1 MAGTRKRS
9 AILGGSMLGLLLPL
23 MAGAACGTSPPPE
36 GPEVASSGPG
46 KTVIEGR
53 ALEDGRGS
61 VLDVI
66 RGKTPSLRVRQDVG
80 KCPRITLRN
89 DVSFLSQVNPTVYV
103 DGTRAGDT
111 CILESIRGS
120 DVKLLEIYPRGV
132 TTRPG
137 YGMHA
142 HGLILLFM
150 RS

>member
-1 MAGTRKRS
+1 MKRTGKPSMFEGSAVAGCLLTLVAMGGCGS
-9 AILGGSMLGLLLPL
+9 APVDQERDL
-23 MAGAACGTSPPPE
+23 
-36 GPEVASSGPG
+36 ASSGPG

-66 RGKTPSLRVRQDVG
+66 RGKTPSLRVRRDVG
-80 KCPRITLRN
+80 QCPRITLRN
-89 DVSFLSQVNPTVYV
+89 DVSFLSQVNPAIYV
-103 DGTRAGDT
+103 DGTRANDT
-111 CILESIRGS
+111 CILDSIRGS
-120 DVKLLEIYPRGV
+120 DVQFLEIYPRGV

>member
-1 MAGTRKRS
+1 MDGTRRPSKF
-9 AILGGSMLGLLLPL
+9 AGGAVFGCLLPL
-23 MAGAACGTSPPPE
+23 LVMGGCGTAPVEE
-36 GPEVASSGPG
+36 GQDVASSGPG

-53 ALEDGRGS
+53 ALQDGRGS

-66 RGKTPSLRVRQDVG
+66 RGKTPSLRIRQDVG

-89 DVSFLSQVNPTVYV
+89 DASFMSQVNPAIYV
-103 DGTRAGDT
+103 DGTRANDT

-120 DVKLLEIYPRGV
+120 DVQLLEIYPRGV
-132 TTRPG
+132 TMRPG

>member
-1 MAGTRKRS
+1 MVAGR
-9 AILGGSMLGLLLPL
+9 AVLAFLLPL
-23 MAGAACGTSPPPE
+23 LVLGGCGTASRTESPEAP
-36 GPEVASSGPG
+36 SSGPG

-53 ALEDGRGS
+53 ALQDGRGS

-66 RGKTPSLRVRQDVG
+66 RGKTPSLRIRQDVG

-89 DVSFLSQVNPTVYV
+89 DASFLSQVNPAIYV
-103 DGTRAGDT
+103 DGTRANDT

-120 DVKLLEIYPRGV
+120 DVQLLEIYPRGV
-132 TTRPG
+132 TMRPG